1 MVDQPTGSGS
11 AFLQRPSTDEIRF
24 AIRQFRMV
32 VESGSGEDF
41 TALIIVTTTLLA
53 LAARMKGEQPD
64 DDDVDVPRRSS
75 PEDHAVIQAR
85 FSSLYDRGTMIR
97 KLPKGGRT
105 YRGMTSATCT
115 MTCGLWMMC
124 LNSVVRLTPAGSF
137 ALASRVTGRTRAV
150 ADWVPLEILSVLEP
164 ACLMH
169 RGTMFPAFADAGRK

>member
-85 FSSLYDRGTMIR
+85 FSSLYDRGDDDQEAAEGWTHIPWDDLGDLYHDMR
-97 KLPKGGRT
+97 TVDDVFEFGR
-105 YRGMTSATCT
+105 
-115 MTCGLWMMC
+115 
-124 LNSVVRLTPAGSF
+124 
-137 ALASRVTGRTRAV
+137 
-150 ADWVPLEILSVLEP
+150 E
-164 ACLMH
+164 
-169 RGTMFPAFADAGRK
+169 ADARWEFRFGFESHWGEHALSLIGYLLRSYRF